1 MKPAGTTSGVTPS
14 VRSPTQGMSSLKDLL
29 IEQLNEL
36 YAAEVRSE
44 TVIPKLANAAASPRL
59 SEALRSHLDETK
71 TQIKRLDRVFTDIG
85 VKPRKVDS
93 QKLDSQGTKGLL
105 EDCVSVAACTKTEPH
120 VRDAALI
127 AAMQRLEHD
136 EMAGYGCA
144 RTWASLLGF
153 QSASAELL
161 RTLTEERNCDEHL
174 SRIAETLNRNA
185 LEPAGAGR

>member
-1 MKPAGTTSGVTPS
+1 MKPMESGSSTAG
-14 VRSPTQGMSSLKDLL
+14 MHSLKDLL

-59 SEALRSHLDETK
+59 AEAFRSHLDETK
-71 TQIKRLDRVFTDIG
+71 SQIKRLDRVFADIG
-85 VKPRKVDS
+85 VKPRKIDNN
-93 QKLDSQGTKGLL
+93 GTKGLL
-105 EDCVSVAACTKTEPH
+105 EDCVAVASCTKTEPH

-127 AAMQRLEHD
+127 AAMQRIEHD

-144 RTWASLLGF
+144 RTWASLLGY
-153 QSASAELL
+153 QSASTQLL
-161 RTLTEERNCDEHL
+161 QTLTEERECDEHL

-185 LEPAGAGR
+185 LEPVGAGR